1 MTKKQTTAA
10 KTKATNPAKRE
21 RPTVYTPELGEEI
34 CRRIALREPMS
45 KITADTHLPTER
57 TIYRWKLEHE
67 DFAVGIARA
76 REHRAESRSDYIDDL
91 VEQVRLGKLDPH
103 SAKVMIDAEKWQ
115 ASKEQPRKFGDKV
128 EVSGKDG
135 GPIQVSLT
143 NLERARR
150 IALLLAETVENGV
163 AAPPVLA
170 GLLGKPSDERS

>member
-1 MTKKQTTAA
+1 MSKKRTGKAGAAA
-10 KTKATNPAKRE
+10 KPGRRE
-21 RPTVYTPELGEEI
+21 QPTVYTPELGEGI

-45 KITADTHLPTER
+45 KITAETHLPSER

-115 ASKEQPRKFGDKV
+115 ASKEQPRKF
-128 EVSGKDG
+128 
-135 GPIQVSLT
+135 
-143 NLERARR
+143 
-150 IALLLAETVENGV
+150 
-163 AAPPVLA
+163 
-170 GLLGKPSDERS
+170 